1 MCPIIKKKKKE
12 VSRNRPRD
20 TQMLE
25 LADKYIRET
34 IINIF
39 KDLMEKMI
47 WLSKQMRNLSRNGN
61 NEII

>member
-1 MCPIIKKKKKE
+1 
-12 VSRNRPRD
+12 
-20 TQMLE
+20 MLE